1 MADIFDYMLW
11 RGDIPFSQ
19 VPLNDIDNL
28 ILSRT
33 AYIPFD
39 GIIPPDMKSS
49 MTLGQAAKL
58 YLEKPNAREL
68 VCMENDYKLCRFV
81 SEHSRFAQLPVLG
94 YENVIDTEKELQ
106 FSAMVY
112 RLAPEQHFVAY
123 RGTDNTFVGWKEDF
137 NMTFTTP
144 IPAQLES
151 VCYLERVASAVPGRL
166 VLGGHS
172 KGGNL
177 SMYAAAYASAAT
189 QSRIDLIYSNDGPGF
204 SGGVMLT
211 DGYLAIADRIRS
223 FVPQSSVVG
232 MLLEHEEDYTI
243 VKSKNLSFWQH
254 DLYSWE
260 VMGSRLV
267 SHDAI
272 TNGSRFIDST
282 LKDWLAQLTNEQRE
296 RFVDGVFYLLE
307 QSEAQSFSEFK
318 SSRFSNIISVIRSA
332 AGLDEETRGHLIY
345 AIGLLAKSAKENVG
359 DFLPKF
365 PSKFSEKA

>member
-1 MADIFDYMLW
+1 MADIFDYMHW

-28 ILSRT
+28 ILSR
-33 AYIPFD
+33 ASYIPFD
-39 GIIPPDMKSS
+39 GIIPPEMESS
-49 MTLGQAAKL
+49 LTLGQAAKL
-58 YLEKPNAREL
+58 YLEKPDAKER
-68 VCMENDYKLCRFV
+68 VCMENDYKLCCYV
-81 SEHSRFAQLPVLG
+81 AEYPRFADVPVLG
-94 YENVIDTEKELQ
+94 YENKIDTGRELQ

-112 RLAPEQHFVAY
+112 RLAPEKHFVAY

-144 IPAQLES
+144 IPAQLEA
-151 VCYLERVASAVPGRL
+151 VCYLERAAAALPGRL
-166 VLGGHS
+166 ILGGHS

-177 SMYAAAYASAAT
+177 SVYAAAYASASI

-211 DGYLAIADRIRS
+211 DGYLAISDRIRS

-260 VMGSRLV
+260 VMGSKLV
-267 SHDAI
+267 AHEGI
-272 TNGSRFIDST
+272 TNGSRFIDRT
-282 LKDWLAQLTNEQRE
+282 LKDWLAQLAPEQRE
-296 RFVDGVFYLLE
+296 KFVDGVFLLLE
-307 QSEAQSFSEFK
+307 QSNAESFNEFRASK
-318 SSRFSNIISVIRSA
+318 LTNIVSVIRSA
-332 AGLDEETRGHLIY
+332 AGLDEETRSHLVH
-345 AIGLLAKSAKENVG
+345 ALGLLAKSAKENVG

-365 PSKFSEKA
+365 PPKFSEKS